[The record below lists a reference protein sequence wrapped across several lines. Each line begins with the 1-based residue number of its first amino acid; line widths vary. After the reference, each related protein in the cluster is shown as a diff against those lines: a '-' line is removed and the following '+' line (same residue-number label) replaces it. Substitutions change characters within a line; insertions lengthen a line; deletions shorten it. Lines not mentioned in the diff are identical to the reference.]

1 MTSLV
6 ELNASKTQEIKNIA
20 KPLSAYQYYT
30 KAMLE
35 NWGSMSEKEKKSFT
49 EQANQDTERYNNE
62 KRIINSP
69 LPERVGG
76 IFDVIH
82 DNYM

>member
-30 KAMLE
+30 KTMLE
-35 NWGSMSEKEKKSFT
+35 KWLK
-49 EQANQDTERYNNE
+49 
-62 KRIINSP
+62 
-69 LPERVGG
+69 L
-76 IFDVIH
+76 
-82 DNYM
+82 